1 MKFQVTYYDIE
12 TDKSMTKECYDFNH
26 NGMTSPDSL
35 WFTPVD
41 VPVVKY
47 KPVIISHPI
56 ISIFQTKDRGI
67 KIIVEGY
74 QYTKND
80 GYTKTVTVFQD
91 IYEDSN

>member
-12 TDKSMTKECYDFNH
+12 TDKSLTKQCHDFNY
-26 NGMTSPDSL
+26 NGMSSPDSL

-41 VPVVKY
+41 VPVKSY
-47 KPVIISHPI
+47 KAVIINHPI
-56 ISIFQTKDRGI
+56 IKIFQSLDRGI

-80 GYTKTVTVFQD
+80 GYTKTVTIFENT
-91 IYEDSN
+91 YENSN